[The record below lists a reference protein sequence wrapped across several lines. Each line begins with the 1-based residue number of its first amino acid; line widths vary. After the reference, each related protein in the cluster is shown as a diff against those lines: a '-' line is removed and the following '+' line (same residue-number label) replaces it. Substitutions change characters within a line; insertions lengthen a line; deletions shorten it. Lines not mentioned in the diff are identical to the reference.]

1 MPKYTVDGSFLCS
14 SFPASS
20 VMRGKYSQPWT
31 PCWNPPSWKWRF
43 RRIVSFPN
51 TAISRWS
58 PCRSPAAFWAGSG
71 CMADIWHKAGA
82 AGWACATL
90 FPCSTVGTRALPWCM
105 MCAIKHARIFIPTCA
120 AAPALSGTACSMR
133 PLPKRPEKIVTVSE
147 FSKSEIV
154 KYYHVNP
161 EKITVVYNAW
171 QHMQRVRPDPMLFG
185 EYSKW
190 PQLKK
195 GRVLFLNVQPA

>member
-1 MPKYTVDGSFLCS
+1 
-14 SFPASS
+14 
-20 VMRGKYSQPWT
+20 
-31 PCWNPPSWKWRF
+31 
-43 RRIVSFPN
+43 
-51 TAISRWS
+51 
-58 PCRSPAAFWAGSG
+58 
-71 CMADIWHKAGA
+71 MADIWHKAGA
-82 AGWACATL
+82 SWLGMCNIIPMFHRGNEGIAVVHDVCYKARPDFYTDLRGRTSAVWH
-90 FPCSTVGTRALPWCM
+90 CM
-105 MCAIKHARIFIPTCA
+105 QYAAIAKKAR
-120 AAPALSGTACSMR
+120 
-133 PLPKRPEKIVTVSE
+133 KIVTVSE

-195 GRVLFLNVQPA
+195 GEYYFSMSNLLKNRTFPGCCALRRANPRLCLQLRAAAALPKRPLPWGWTT

>member
-1 MPKYTVDGSFLCS
+1 MQY
-14 SFPASS
+14 A
-20 VMRGKYSQPWT
+20 
-31 PCWNPPSWKWRF
+31 
-43 RRIVSFPN
+43 
-51 TAISRWS
+51 AI
-58 PCRSPAAFWAGSG
+58 AK
-71 CMADIWHKAGA
+71 KA
-82 AGWACATL
+82 
-90 FPCSTVGTRALPWCM
+90 R
-105 MCAIKHARIFIPTCA
+105 
-120 AAPALSGTACSMR
+120 
-133 PLPKRPEKIVTVSE
+133 KIVTVSE

-195 GRVLFLNVQPA
+195 GEYYFSMSNLLKNKNFPGAARCAEQTQVMFAIAGGGSLPKRPLPWGWTT

>member
-1 MPKYTVDGSFLCS
+1 MQY
-14 SFPASS
+14 A
-20 VMRGKYSQPWT
+20 
-31 PCWNPPSWKWRF
+31 
-43 RRIVSFPN
+43 
-51 TAISRWS
+51 AI
-58 PCRSPAAFWAGSG
+58 AK
-71 CMADIWHKAGA
+71 KA
-82 AGWACATL
+82 
-90 FPCSTVGTRALPWCM
+90 R
-105 MCAIKHARIFIPTCA
+105 
-120 AAPALSGTACSMR
+120 
-133 PLPKRPEKIVTVSE
+133 KIVTVSE

-195 GRVLFLNVQPA
+195 GEYYFSMSNLLKNKNFPGCCALRGANPRLCLQLRAAAALPKRPLPWGWTPEQRDVPWLCDGRRSQKPDGKLQGVFVPHAV